1 MHSASLGLRFMTN
14 QGQRIKYPGMESSE
28 VKQLM
33 NMPKKVQGMETP
45 NMAVLLTGV
54 AWRTK
59 DIDTYRNTFSS
70 SMPHQNFPCSLCSDK
85 RLKMLSDIPRK
96 DCVELHGP
104 TWGI

>member
-1 MHSASLGLRFMTN
+1 MHGASLGLRFITN
-14 QGQRIKYPGMESSE
+14 QGQRIKCPGMESSE
-28 VKQLM
+28 VKKLM
-33 NMPKKVQGMETP
+33 NMPKKVQGMEMP

-59 DIDTYRNTFSS
+59 DIDTFNAFFS
-70 SMPHQNFPCSLCSDK
+70 SMPHQNFPHGLCSDK